1 LEGLD
6 SDEEVLAGGAFEE
19 EAPES
24 EVPFFS
30 SLSPF
35 FRASEG

>member
-1 LEGLD
+1 MAGLD
-6 SDEEVLAGGAFEE
+6 SDEGGVAEAAFEG
-19 EAPES
+19 AAVS
-24 EVPFFS
+24 VVDFFS

>member
-1 LEGLD
+1 MEGLD
-6 SDEEVLAGGAFEE
+6 SDEEGAEGLGGEE
-19 EAPES
+19 G
-24 EVPFFS
+24 FFS